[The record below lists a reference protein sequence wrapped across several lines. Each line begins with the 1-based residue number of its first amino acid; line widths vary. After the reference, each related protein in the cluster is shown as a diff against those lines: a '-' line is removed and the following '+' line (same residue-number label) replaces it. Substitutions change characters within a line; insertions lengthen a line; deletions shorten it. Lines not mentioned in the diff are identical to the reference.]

1 MKEEKINIPRMKE
14 DLIEL
19 NNQIDI
25 YLKLESDNRVGKS
38 YMKLMFMLLGHTID
52 FKNNNTND
60 NTHYKKDKDKKHVH
74 MYVKMFH

>member
-38 YMKLMFMLLGHTID
+38 YMKLMEKIIERRDLLKRQLT
-52 FKNNNTND
+52 
-60 NTHYKKDKDKKHVH
+60 DKGEL
-74 MYVKMFH
+74 

>member
-38 YMKLMFMLLGHTID
+38 YMKLMEKITLLISL
-52 FKNNNTND
+52 
-60 NTHYKKDKDKKHVH
+60 V
-74 MYVKMFH
+74 VKL